1 MLAAEHQAHRLGEL
15 LGSLAQA
22 ARDQATMRLR
32 VEAGRART
40 RTSVRV
46 IVGVTIALAAALALL
61 NQTYLE
67 PYDSAVG
74 QLVLLAIG
82 VAFAAGF
89 IWLARMT
96 KPVRPERL
104 PGSDGAGRMIVALLC
119 GATAGAGLWLV
130 ARGWCPP
137 RPSLVQALALP
148 ARRS

>member
-1 MLAAEHQAHRLGEL
+1 MLEP
-15 LGSLAQA
+15 
-22 ARDQATMRLR
+22 
-32 VEAGRART
+32 

-82 VAFAAGF
+82 LALRGRVHLVGTYDQAGTPGALPGAAG
-89 IWLARMT
+89 AR
-96 KPVRPERL
+96 
-104 PGSDGAGRMIVALLC
+104 RMIVALLC

-137 RPSLVQALALP
+137 RPSLVQRSRFW
-148 ARRS
+148 RRS